1 MANVVSK
8 NQLVD
13 YVGKELGVSDW
24 LKIDQ
29 DRINQ
34 FADAT
39 LDHQFIHVD
48 PERAETETPF
58 GSTIAHGYLTL
69 SLTVHLMKETSLKL
83 ENMIMVINYGL
94 NKLRFL
100 QPVKVNSEI
109 RTKVKILNVTERS
122 PGQYLIASEVTVEI
136 KGEQKPA
143 LVAETL
149 ALYIT

>member
-1 MANVVSK
+1 MVKVVSK
-8 NQLVD
+8 DQLVD
-13 YVGKELGVSDW
+13 YVGKELGLSDW
-24 LKIDQ
+24 LKVDQ

-48 PERAETETPF
+48 PERAEKETPF

-69 SLTVHLMKETSLKL
+69 SLTVHLMAKTSLKL
-83 ENMIMVINYGL
+83 ENMVMVINYGL

-100 QPVKVNSEI
+100 QPVKVDNEI
-109 RTKVKILNVTERS
+109 RSRVKILNVTERS
-122 PGQYLIASEVTVEI
+122 PGRYLVASEVTVEI
-136 KGEQKPA
+136 KGEDKPA

>member
-8 NQLVD
+8 DQLAD